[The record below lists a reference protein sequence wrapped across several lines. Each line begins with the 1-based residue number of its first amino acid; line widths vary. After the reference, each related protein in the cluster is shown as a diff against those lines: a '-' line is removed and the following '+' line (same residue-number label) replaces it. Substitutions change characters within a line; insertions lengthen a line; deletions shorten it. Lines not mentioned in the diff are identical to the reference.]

1 MTFSAAKTL
10 GLSVASLVVA
20 TSPLLAQGSVAGF
33 YKGKKIKIIVSSS
46 PGGGYDAYSRVL
58 AGVMGKYIPGK
69 PGVIV
74 QNMPGAGGVRAA
86 NFLYNVAPKDGTVIA
101 NIQRTVPF
109 LQIFGKKGPQFIASK
124 FNWIGSMNNEVTI
137 CSAMKTSGIKSFED
151 VKNKQ
156 LIMGG
161 SGPNDTETVPAL
173 MNNVFGTKFKIIS
186 GYPSSTAIT
195 LAMERGEV
203 QGLCSSYGSLR
214 SRNADWFEKKKINIL
229 VQLSTRKHPDIPN
242 VPLALDM
249 AKDQETKE
257 LLALNDARLEMGRP
271 FLAPP
276 NVPADRVAAL
286 RNAFD
291 KSMTDKD
298 LLRNIKS
305 QGRGVS
311 PVSGKDVQALI
322 ERVSKAD
329 KALIAKLND
338 AIVYKGVKG
347 KAKVRLVSAT
357 GTIAEIKRGGRR
369 IAIKAKGGKTFKAKV
384 SGSRTK
390 ITVAGKKAKRKAFK
404 VGMTCTIKSPANG
417 EEATNIDC
425 K

>member
-1 MTFSAAKTL
+1 MTFLTAKTL
-10 GLSVASLVVA
+10 GITAASLVAA
-20 TSPLLAQGSVAGF
+20 TSPLLAQGSVADF
-33 YKGKKIKIIVSSS
+33 YKGKEVKIIVSSS

-58 AGVMGKYIPGK
+58 AGVMGKHLPGN

-109 LQIFGKKGPQFIASK
+109 LQIFGKKGPQFIAAK

-137 CSAMKTSGIKSFED
+137 CSAMKTAGIASLDE
-151 VKNKQ
+151 VKQKQ
-156 LIMGG
+156 LIVGG

-173 MNNVFGTKFKIIS
+173 MNNIFGTKFKIIS

-214 SRNADWFEKKKINIL
+214 TRNSQWFEQKKINIL
-229 VQLSTRKHPDIPN
+229 VQLSTRKHPDLPD
-242 VPLALDM
+242 VPLALDL
-249 AKDQETKE
+249 AKDQATKD

-276 NVPADRVAAL
+276 KVPADRVAAL
-286 RNAFD
+286 RAAFD
-291 KSMTDKD
+291 KSMTDKE

-347 KAKVRLVSAT
+347 KAKIKLVTAT
-357 GTIAEIKRGGRR
+357 GSISEIKRGGRR
-369 IAIKAKGGKTFKAKV
+369 VSIKTKDGKAFKAKV

-390 ITVAGKKAKRKAFK
+390 ITVAGKKAKRKVFK
-404 VGMTCTIKSPANG
+404 EGMVCTIKSPGNG
-417 EEATNIDC
+417 QEATNIDC